1 MGKQRP
7 KEQWYRQKHRGYSDY
22 LWQWDF
28 DVPKKER
35 PMWRSKAVMDERGVL
50 EIYLNLWPGYV
61 VDEIR
66 SAKTVGKLL
75 TEGLG
80 TSKYISV
87 VDAHGMMATL
97 KYYTKVEA
105 LPDQEFMAGVQEM
118 VYRNISEAYADR
130 WDARTGEYQGR
141 FTLTGFTS
149 EQRFQI
155 YRAAAN
161 TKGHETYDDSRWKIV

>member
-7 KEQWYRQKHRGYSDY
+7 KEQWYRQKRRGYSDY

-35 PMWRSKAVMDERGVL
+35 TLLRSKAVMDERGVL

-75 TEGLG
+75 TQGLG

-87 VDAHGMMATL
+87 VDAHGLMATL
-97 KYYTKVEA
+97 KYYTKVDA
-105 LPDQEFMAGVQEM
+105 LPDQTFMETVQEM
-118 VYRNISEAYADR
+118 VYQNISEAYADR
-130 WDARTGEYQGR
+130 WDATTGDYQGR
-141 FTLTGFTS
+141 FALTGFTS
-149 EQRFQI
+149 EQRFSI

-161 TKGHETYDDSRWKIV
+161 TKGHETYDDSRWRIV